1 MLSGPAGGDRAWG
14 SSVTNDGVTQPHG
27 AKDAYAAAGVDYS
40 AIDPGKRLAQVRA
53 LSTAGALPARG
64 ANEVGESRGESAYV
78 VDVGDRYV
86 SSVTEALGTK
96 NLIADA
102 VRLIT
107 GRSHYDT
114 IAQDTVATILNDL
127 ATVGGVPL
135 SLTAYW
141 GTGSSD
147 WFRDEARMR
156 DLVDGWAKAC
166 VVAGCSWGGGE
177 TQTITGIIDPS
188 AINLAGSAVG
198 LILPKARLLLGSR
211 VRPGDAMLIAPGTG
225 LHANGATLARKIAG
239 EIPGGYRAP
248 VPGDAKG
255 RCFGEVLLDP
265 TPLYGPLV
273 EALQTAGLELHYA
286 VHVTG
291 HGWRKLM
298 RGTAELTYVVERV
311 PPVQPILEFLRSRAR
326 LSMDDAYGT
335 FNMGAGFAL
344 YLPAASTADA
354 IRVAKRAGFELIA
367 AGHVEAGRKR
377 VVIRPL
383 DVTFEGDSLQIRS

>member
-1 MLSGPAGGDRAWG
+1 MTA
-14 SSVTNDGVTQPHG
+14 PHP
-27 AKDAYAAAGVDYS
+27 KRDAYAEAGVDYG
-40 AIDPGKRLAQVRA
+40 AIDPGKRLAQAAA
-53 LSTAGALPARG
+53 LSTASALSARG
-64 ANEVGESRGESAYV
+64 LTEVRESRGESAYV
-78 VDVGDRYV
+78 VELADRYV

-102 VRLIT
+102 VRPIT

-114 IAQDTVATILNDL
+114 IAHDAVATILNDL
-127 ATVGGVPL
+127 ATVGGTPL

-147 WFRDEARMR
+147 WFKDEPRMR
-156 DLVDGWAKAC
+156 DLVDGWSKAC
-166 VVAGCSWGGGE
+166 ARAGCSWGGGE
-177 TQTITGIIDPS
+177 TQTITGIIEPN

-198 LILPKARLLLGSR
+198 LIQPKGKLLLGSR
-211 VRPGDAMLIAPGTG
+211 VKPGDAMLIAPGTG

-239 EIPGGYRAP
+239 EIEGGYRAP
-248 VPGDAKG
+248 VPNDPKG

-273 EALQTAGLELHYA
+273 EALQSAGVDLHYA

-298 RGTAELTYVVERV
+298 RGTAELTYAVEHL
-311 PPVQPILEFLRSRAR
+311 PPVQPILEMLRSRAKM
-326 LSMDDAYGT
+326 SIADAYGT

-344 YLPAASTADA
+344 YLPAAGVAQA
-354 IRVAKRAGFELIA
+354 ILVARKAGFGLLE
-367 AGHVEAGRKR
+367 AGHVEAGRR
-377 VVIRPL
+377 CVEIRPL
-383 DVTFEGDSLQIRS
+383 GITFEGASLQIRS